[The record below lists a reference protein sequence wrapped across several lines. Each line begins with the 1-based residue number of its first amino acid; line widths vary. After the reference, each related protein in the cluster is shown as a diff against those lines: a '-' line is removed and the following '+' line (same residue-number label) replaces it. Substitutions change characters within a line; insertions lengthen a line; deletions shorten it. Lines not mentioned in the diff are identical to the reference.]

1 MSKRGLRAMSKLK
14 IEPMKQPDRLMNYW
28 KKEKRIVIYI
38 ILFGL
43 SFNISIVFGPVFQG
57 KLIDSI
63 ASGKS
68 LASILTV
75 AVTYVLLIGII
86 QLLRYFKRFYIRRFA
101 NCTSGTMRL
110 IIYNNMMHKDARALS
125 QENIGNLMTRAI
137 SDVDLCV
144 EGMRKFTTEVFDTG
158 VLMISYLITMLVY
171 DVKITLFSL
180 IFVPV
185 AMAIAEKL
193 KSIIY
198 EYSKEFRKKSSEVT
212 DLTYDAIDHLML
224 YRVNGLEE
232 KNRKQ
237 YEKELEDL
245 QKKAVKANL
254 LENSMQPIYHVIA
267 MLGIMIVLYLGGM
280 KVISGNWTIG
290 NYSTYVALFTAMAIK
305 ASKAAKLFNSV
316 QKSQV
321 SWKRIQPYLQEYKI
335 KDQNIH
341 LQNEDISLVV
351 NNLSFSYKDHSPNVI
366 EQIHFSGKGG
376 EIIGVT
382 GPIASG
388 KSTLGISLLGM
399 YPYLGSI
406 QINGR
411 ELKEYSEYER
421 SQMISYMGHQPGLL
435 SDSIDQNIT
444 LGGTTESDS
453 VLKDVCFL
461 TDLEN
466 MPNGKNT
473 LVGNGGVKLSGG
485 QQARI
490 ALARALY
497 GKKKIIILDDPFSA
511 VDMKTENQIIENL
524 KSNYQ
529 DSIIILISHR
539 LHIFNKIDRIL
550 LLKNDQTFEYGT
562 HEELMSQS
570 ELYSKIYNLQFTKK
584 EGGR

>member
-1 MSKRGLRAMSKLK
+1 MSKLK

-28 KKEKRIVIYI
+28 KKEKRIVVYI

-158 VLMISYLITMLVY
+158 VLMISYLVTMFVY
-171 DVKITLFSL
+171 DVKITLLSV
-180 IFVPV
+180 IFVPI

-366 EQIHFSGKGG
+366 EQIHFSGKRG

-511 VDMKTENQIIENL
+511 VDMKTEDQIIENL

>member
-1 MSKRGLRAMSKLK
+1 MSKLK

-28 KKEKRIVIYI
+28 KKEKRIVVYI

-158 VLMISYLITMLVY
+158 VLMISYLVTMFVY
-171 DVKITLFSL
+171 DVKITLLSV
-180 IFVPV
+180 IFVPI

-232 KNRKQ
+232 KNRKL

-366 EQIHFSGKGG
+366 EQIHFSGKRG

-511 VDMKTENQIIENL
+511 VDMKTEDQIIENL

-562 HEELMSQS
+562 HEESIRTL
-570 ELYSKIYNLQFTKK
+570 F
-584 EGGR
+584 

>member
-1 MSKRGLRAMSKLK
+1 MSKLK

-28 KKEKRIVIYI
+28 KKEKRIVVYI

-158 VLMISYLITMLVY
+158 VLMISYLVTMFVY
-171 DVKITLFSL
+171 DVKITLLSV
-180 IFVPV
+180 IFVPI

-232 KNRKQ
+232 KNRKL

-366 EQIHFSGKGG
+366 EQIHFSGKRG

-511 VDMKTENQIIENL
+511 VDMKTEDQIIENL

-562 HEELMSQS
+562 HEELMRT
-570 ELYSKIYNLQFTKK
+570 LF
-584 EGGR
+584 